1 MRNILQTL
9 NYSFMESI
17 STPITEFDKTIE
29 ELLYIGDCFKLREK
43 QLEQEHVRELDQQK
57 NVFNVQLQKEKK
69 TN

>member
-1 MRNILQTL
+1 
-9 NYSFMESI
+9 MESI